1 MKRFGWIIL
10 LWAGSVFGVDPTI
23 QVKVNPQAIGT
34 NEVAEVLVSVTG
46 ESLQH
51 PPVLSAE
58 PDGFDI
64 AFAGSSSQTQISII
78 NGKQQLKTLYS
89 YIYQIIPKRSGILS
103 IPSFIATTKKGK
115 EIYSPPSSV
124 DVQNTDSINLRQ
136 HRFRAFDPFAPFADD
151 PGQAFLQWR
160 ISKSRVVQNT
170 GLIADLY
177 LFTDNERFLNNLSH
191 LRSVER
197 LRFDGGVV
205 HEVPLPEEKNII
217 NEHFGGDPFSGIL
230 LKRFILF
237 PLEAGTLNVQSPI
250 LYNNNGPFSAQIYGN
265 PIQIHSMPV
274 TKKLS
279 YIGNELEIQN
289 ELSAED
295 TAVSEEIAMTVI
307 IEGDGNTDYFSNP
320 YLNMKIDGLFISEP
334 ESTVEAGID
343 EKTGD
348 IFMRK
353 ILKYTL
359 IARKAGDFTIPSI
372 ELEYYDFN
380 GNKHK
385 TISEPLYF
393 SARPSRST
401 SGSKAQF
408 PNLPA
413 KNHEIAYY
421 PGWRFIIPSA
431 LMSIFLVL
439 GGFLRDKRRQ
449 KLKIDPGFARLTQ
462 SKKRLQNTLKDAS
475 EALEK
480 KQFKDAARL
489 LKHGL
494 TTFCTDKFGLPQ
506 TASQK
511 DILYT
516 LTKKNLNPEALK
528 QFQKLIGE
536 LEFCAFGAEPNDKQI
551 QSYFLQTENLL
562 AQIEKLKSR

>member
-1 MKRFGWIIL
+1 MKRFGWITL

-78 NGKQQLKTLYS
+78 NGRQQLKTLYS
-89 YIYQIIPKRSGILS
+89 YIYQIVPKRSGILS
-103 IPSFIATTKKGK
+103 IPSFIATTKQGK
-115 EIYSPPSSV
+115 ELYSPPSSI
-124 DVQNTDSINLRQ
+124 DVQNTSSINLRQ
-136 HRFRAFDPFAPFADD
+136 NLSRSFDPFAPFADD

-191 LRSVER
+191 LRSIER

-217 NEHFGGDPFSGIL
+217 NDYFGRDAFSGIL

-237 PLEAGTLNVQSPI
+237 PLEVGTLNVQSPI

-289 ELSAED
+289 KLSAED
-295 TAVSEEIAMTVI
+295 TSVSEEITMTI
-307 IEGDGNTDYFSNP
+307 TIEGDGNTDYFSNP
-320 YLNMKIDGLFISEP
+320 YLDMKIDGLFISEP

-359 IARKAGDFTIPSI
+359 IARKAGDFTIPSV

-380 GNKHK
+380 GNKHT

-393 SARPSRST
+393 SARPSQSV
-401 SGSKAQF
+401 SSSKVQF

-413 KNHEIAYY
+413 KNYKIAYY

-431 LMSIFLVL
+431 LISIFLIL
-439 GGFLRDKRRQ
+439 GGFLHDKRRQ

-462 SKKRLQNTLKDAS
+462 SKKRLQNTLK
-475 EALEK
+475 EAREACEN

-494 TTFCTDKFGLPQ
+494 TTFSIDKFGLLQ

-511 DILYT
+511 DILHT

-528 QFQKLIGE
+528 QFQTLISQ
-536 LEFCAFGAEPNDKQI
+536 LEFCAFGGGPNDKEI
-551 QSYFLQTENLL
+551 NNYFSQAENLL
-562 AQIEKLKSR
+562 AQIEKLKSK

>member
-46 ESLQH
+46 EALQH

-64 AFAGSSSQTQISII
+64 AFAGSSSQTQISIV

-89 YIYQIIPKRSGILS
+89 YIYQIVPKRSGILS

-115 EIYSPPSSV
+115 ELYSPPSSI
-124 DVQNTDSINLRQ
+124 DVQNTGSINLRQ
-136 HRFRAFDPFAPFADD
+136 NRFRTFDPFAPFADD

-217 NEHFGGDPFSGIL
+217 NDQFGGDPFSGIL

-237 PLEAGTLNVQSPI
+237 PLEVGTLNVQSPI

-289 ELSAED
+289 ELSVQDA
-295 TAVSEEIAMTVI
+295 AVSEEITMTVI

-320 YLNMKIDGLFISEP
+320 YLDMKIDGLFISEP

-343 EKTGD
+343 EKTAD

-359 IARKAGDFTIPSI
+359 IARKAGEFTIPSI

-385 TISEPLYF
+385 TASEPLSF
-393 SARPSRST
+393 SVRPSQLTST
-401 SGSKAQF
+401 SKPQF
-408 PNLPA
+408 PSLPT
-413 KNHEIAYY
+413 KGYKITYY
-421 PGWRFIIPSA
+421 PGWRFIIPSV
-431 LMSIFLVL
+431 LISIFLVL
-439 GGFLRDKRRQ
+439 GGLLSDKRRQ

-462 SKKRLQNTLKDAS
+462 SKKRLSHTLKDAA

-489 LKHGL
+489 LKQAL
-494 TTFCTDKFGLPQ
+494 TTFCTDKFGLLQ

-511 DILYT
+511 EILDT
-516 LTKKNLNPEALK
+516 LTKRNLNPGAIK
-528 QFQKLIGE
+528 QFQKLISE
-536 LEFCAFGAEPNDKQI
+536 LEFCAFGAEPNDQ
-551 QSYFLQTENLL
+551 QVQNYFSQAENLL
-562 AQIEKLKSR
+562 AQIEKLKSK